1 VNHNNAEEKVRINR
15 ILKIDDAIRAKTYPN
30 AVALAK
36 RMGVTNRTILRD
48 IEYLRDMYKAPIEYD
63 YNKRGF
69 YYTEE
74 NFFIKSIILTE
85 GELFSVA
92 LFDKML
98 EQYRGTPLEKQLRAI
113 FDKILKSLPENVT
126 LESVFSPSQATCI
139 PDAPV
144 PIDPEVFEKIFIAL
158 KKRVTFTGEY
168 RSLSRRNYVA
178 HALDPYHAV
187 YHRGYWY
194 VIAYSHDNREIRTY
208 LFSRFRKVAV
218 SRRKFVFPADFDT
231 SRYFDKQMGVYN
243 TGGKTYTFEFILD
256 KEIGT
261 YAVERFYHDTQTV
274 EQRSD
279 GSVYVKFTTSQI
291 AEVLRWTLS
300 QGDWITVLGPPEF
313 VETVKGKIKK
323 MGQKY
328 FKP

>member
-1 VNHNNAEEKVRINR
+1 LRRKNTEEKVKINR

-30 AVALAK
+30 ATTLAEQLE
-36 RMGVTNRTILRD
+36 VTTRTILRD
-48 IEYLRDMYKAPIEYD
+48 IEYLRDMYSAPIEYD

-92 LFDKML
+92 LFDQML
-98 EQYRGTPLEKQLRAI
+98 EQYRNSPLEKQLRAI

-126 LESVFSPSQATCI
+126 LETIFSPSQTSFI

-144 PIDPEVFEKIFIAL
+144 SIDPDVFEKIFTAL
-158 KKRVTFTGEY
+158 KKRVTFSGEY
-168 RSLSRRNYVA
+168 RSLSRRDYIP
-178 HALDPYHAV
+178 HTLDPYHAV

-194 VIAYSHDNREIRTY
+194 VIAYSHDNDEIRTY
-208 LFSRFRKVAV
+208 LFSRFRKI
-218 SRRKFVFPADFDT
+218 SLGKRKFALPADFDT
-231 SRYFDKQMGVYN
+231 SRYFDRQMGVLN

-256 KEIGT
+256 KQIGM
-261 YAVERFYHDTQTV
+261 YAAERFYHNTQTV
-274 EQRSD
+274 EQRPD

-291 AEVLRWTLS
+291 AEVLRWALS
-300 QGDWITVLGPPEF
+300 QGDMIKVLSPPEF
-313 VETVKGKIKK
+313 VETVKEKLKK
-323 MGQKY
+323 AAKKY
-328 FKP
+328 V

>member
-1 VNHNNAEEKVRINR
+1 MNRKNAEEKVRVNR
-15 ILKIDDAIRAKTYPN
+15 ILKIDDAIRTKTYPN

-36 RMGVTNRTILRD
+36 KLEVTNRTILRD
-48 IEYLRDMYKAPIEYD
+48 IEYLRLMYNAPIGYD

-74 NFFIKSIILTE
+74 NFFIKSVMLTE

-92 LFDKML
+92 LFDQML
-98 EQYRGTPLEKQLRAI
+98 EQYRNTPLEKQLRAI
-113 FDKILKSLPENVT
+113 FDKILKSLPKNVT
-126 LESVFSPSQATCI
+126 LESVFSPSQTTFI

-144 PIDPEVFEKIFIAL
+144 SIDPEVFEKIFTAL

-168 RSLSRRNYVA
+168 RSLSRRDYIA

-194 VIAYSHDNREIRTY
+194 VIAYSHDNGEIRTY
-208 LFSRFRKVAV
+208 LFSRFKKITL
-218 SRRKFVFPADFDT
+218 SKRKFIFPADFDT

-274 EQRSD
+274 EQRPD

-291 AEVLRWTLS
+291 AGVLRWVLS
-300 QGDWITVLGPPEF
+300 QGDCITVLGPLEF
-313 VETVKGKIKK
+313 IQTVKEKIKK
-323 MGQKY
+323 AGQKY
-328 FKP
+328 A